1 MRVRRETL
9 LFVIISLFVSAVAL
23 LWVALFPPEKKPV
36 QTAITESPKVYMI
49 SLQRGPE
56 NFEKVEGGYIAVEP
70 TGTETFLPEERTYI
84 HFIDSLPGID
94 SYVMADED
102 ATGTLYT
109 AYLKKTK
116 HREDEYED
124 GKGKMY

>member
-9 LFVIISLFVSAVAL
+9 MFVIILLFVSAVAL
-23 LWVALFPPEKKPV
+23 LWVTLFPTEEKPV
-36 QTAITESPKVYMI
+36 QAAIAEYPKVYII

-56 NFEKVEGGYIAVEP
+56 NFEKIEGGYIAVGP

-84 HFIDSLPGID
+84 QFIDNLPGIN

-102 ATGTLYT
+102 ATGTSYT
-109 AYLKKTK
+109 AYLKKTE
-116 HREDEYED
+116 HSEAEYED
-124 GKGKMY
+124 GKGKMF